1 MRLPIALPIH
11 ISILLLPPQ
20 QKALLFVVGWRWWS
34 KTPHAFLFAAFSR
47 LFLRAQKAFRVGLM
61 GFD

>member
-20 QKALLFVVGWRWWS
+20 QKALLFVVVAVVVQNTTRLFVRGLFE
-34 KTPHAFLFAAFSR
+34 ALFARAKGLSR
-47 LFLRAQKAFRVGLM
+47 WFDGL
-61 GFD
+61 